1 MALALI
7 FTRFRNSTTNCEKTR
22 SRKYFHGGAKR
33 RFIQQRKKID
43 MKAANQDNGAE
54 PDVLVPARLGI
65 GSWTILI
72 VLLLVLAGTLVI
84 AYLGWTLA
92 NGTDVP
98 ASGYVAMAF
107 GALVSLGVGFG
118 LMALIFYSSR
128 KGYDEPP
135 VLISP
140 DGGGNESEAVSESK
154 K

>member
-1 MALALI
+1 MKIAN
-7 FTRFRNSTTNCEKTR
+7 RENSI
-22 SRKYFHGGAKR
+22 G
-33 RFIQQRKKID
+33 
-43 MKAANQDNGAE
+43 
-54 PDVLVPARLGI
+54 PDGSTSTRLGL

-72 VLLLVLAGTLVI
+72 VLFLLLAATLVI
-84 AYLGWTLA
+84 IYLGWTLA

-107 GALVSLGVGFG
+107 GVLVSLGVGFG

-140 DGGGNESEAVSESK
+140 GAARNEPDAASGSNIELTRH
-154 K
+154 